1 MRKYKGLKKRVQ
13 RLRGLTNSDEYEMD
27 PELLIPQKR
36 DNQWLIEGMLFDT
49 EKEALIF
56 AEKLRIEGFTAL
68 LDEIMKD
75 ETLFDDIESK
85 IMNELD

>member
-36 DNQWLIEGMLFDT
+36 DNQWLIEGMIFDT

>member
-1 MRKYKGLKKRVQ
+1 MRKYQGLKKRVQ

-75 ETLFDDIESK
+75 ETLFDDIESQIK
-85 IMNELD
+85 AT

>member
-1 MRKYKGLKKRVQ
+1 
-13 RLRGLTNSDEYEMD
+13 
-27 PELLIPQKR
+27 
-36 DNQWLIEGMLFDT
+36 MLFDT

-56 AEKLRIEGFTAL
+56 AEKLRIEGFPAL

-75 ETLFDDIESK
+75 ETLFDDIESQ

>member
-1 MRKYKGLKKRVQ
+1 MRKYQGLKKRVQ

-75 ETLFDDIESK
+75 ETLFDDIESQ

>member
-1 MRKYKGLKKRVQ
+1 MRKYQGLKKRVQ

-68 LDEIMKD
+68 LDEIMKN
-75 ETLFDDIESK
+75 ETLFDDIESQ

>member
-75 ETLFDDIESK
+75 ETLFDDIESQ

>member
-1 MRKYKGLKKRVQ
+1 MRKYQRLKKRVQ

-75 ETLFDDIESK
+75 ETLFDDIESQ

>member
-36 DNQWLIEGMLFDT
+36 DNQWLIEGMIFDT

-75 ETLFDDIESK
+75 ETLFDDIESQ